1 MNSAVVLPSSGII
14 LATVD
19 DISCPRP
26 PTSAPTP
33 CSNGIDVEIQIK
45 TDYYPKETSW
55 ILTNKCTGSVTSSP
69 KYTRYVTMH
78 STKLPCLP
86 AGEYEFTIKDTD
98 GICCGRYGDGSYA
111 IVVDG
116 STLRSGGVFRSS
128 ESTTFG
134 EACNAAS
141 EQTSNPTSSS
151 SSDSSHHPT
160 TGPPTSNTPTE
171 SPSNTPTTFPPTSYP
186 TTLSPTT
193 LSPTTYSPTTGTPT
207 TRSPTPTPTRVPTR
221 SPVTRNPTRI
231 PTRNPTR
238 VPTRKPARLPTR
250 LPTRKPAILNTYQ
263 WTRAM
268 VEWSYF
274 STFLVYDPTSLNST
288 SL

>member
-19 DISCPRP
+19 DISCPRS

-69 KYTRYVTMH
+69 KYTKYVTMH
-78 STKLPCLP
+78 STTLLCLP
-86 AGEYEFTIKDTD
+86 AGEYDFTIKDID

-116 STLRSGGVFRSS
+116 STVHSGGAFRSS
-128 ESTTFG
+128 ETTTFG
-134 EACNAAS
+134 TACNAAS
-141 EQTSNPTSSS
+141 EQTSNPASSS
-151 SSDSSHHPT
+151 GSSHHPT
-160 TGPPTSNTPTE
+160 TGTPTSNTPTE

-221 SPVTRNPTRI
+221 SPATRNPTRI
-231 PTRNPTR
+231 PTRKPT
-238 VPTRKPARLPTR
+238 RLPTR
-250 LPTRKPAILNTYQ
+250 LPTRKPVILNT
-263 WTRAM
+263 
-268 VEWSYF
+268 
-274 STFLVYDPTSLNST
+274 
-288 SL
+288 